1 MEGLTPKGSRVSF
14 DDSGEGSPPATKA
27 SPQEHAQESS
37 DEDTSL
43 HLPRMQRRQKS
54 TWGYAR

>member
-1 MEGLTPKGSRVSF
+1 MEGLTPKGSRVSE

-27 SPQEHAQESS
+27 SPQESS
-37 DEDTSL
+37 DEVTSS

-54 TWGYAR
+54 TWGCAR